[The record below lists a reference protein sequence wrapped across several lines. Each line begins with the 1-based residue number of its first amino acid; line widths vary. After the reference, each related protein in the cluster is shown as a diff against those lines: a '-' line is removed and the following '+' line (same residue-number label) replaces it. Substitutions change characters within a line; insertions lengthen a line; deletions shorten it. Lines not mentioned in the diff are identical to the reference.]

1 MTRKTKIP
9 TDEAASLVHGW
20 MELFPMAA
28 SDRCT
33 LCENIAPKNKHGFGF
48 WDAMLVEAARA
59 SWVTRLITD
68 DMQDGRKVVTLRLEN
83 SLKGR
88 FGPASPA
95 RRVAFVA

>member
-1 MTRKTKIP
+1 
-9 TDEAASLVHGW
+9 
-20 MELFPMAA
+20 MAA